1 MSAKNRREIFSD
13 FAKYKRMVFI
23 DTPKSMI
30 EQMLGG
36 SENSA
41 SWQVGWQ
48 RFFDIYYP
56 VLRHM
61 AKNGFAKFGFSDPP
75 EGAVDDVVSDAF
87 QSMVKMFQSGKYDK
101 SRRFRG
107 FLKTLVHRKAVDYM
121 RKNKRQIA
129 PLPFD
134 DAAQKIF
141 EEQLGQSRD
150 EREDMLFRLAR
161 IREIFECIR
170 LKSFDPQTL
179 TIFEMVKLEGKTP
192 REVMRELG
200 VKRNIVDNSVYK
212 VMKRLKEEIVKNK
225 IEGYEDEDI

>member
-1 MSAKNRREIFSD
+1 
-13 FAKYKRMVFI
+13 MVFI

-30 EQMLGG
+30 EQMLTS

-61 AKNGFAKFGFSDPP
+61 ARNGFAKFGFSNPP
-75 EGAVDDVVSDAF
+75 ESAIDDVVSDTF

-101 SRRFRG
+101 SCRFRG
-107 FLKTLVHRKAVDYM
+107 FLKTLVYRKAVDYM

-134 DAAQKIF
+134 DDAQKIF
-141 EEQLGQSRD
+141 EEQARQDGD
-150 EREDMLFRLAR
+150 ERENTLFRLAR
-161 IREIFECIR
+161 IREIFECVR

-179 TIFEMVKLEGKTP
+179 TIFEMVKLEGKSAK
-192 REVMRELG
+192 EVMRELG

-225 IEGYEDEDI
+225 IEGYENEHI

>member
-1 MSAKNRREIFSD
+1 
-13 FAKYKRMVFI
+13 MVFI

-30 EQMLGG
+30 EQMLTS

-61 AKNGFAKFGFSDPP
+61 ARNGFAKFGFSNPP
-75 EGAVDDVVSDAF
+75 ESAIDDVVSDTF
-87 QSMVKMFQSGKYDK
+87 QSMVKMFKSGKYDK
-101 SRRFRG
+101 SCRFRG
-107 FLKTLVHRKAVDYM
+107 FLKTLVYRKAVDYM

-141 EEQLGQSRD
+141 EEQTLQDD
-150 EREDMLFRLAR
+150 ERETTLFRLAR

-179 TIFEMVKLEGKTP
+179 TIFEMVKLEGKP
-192 REVMRELG
+192 AKEGMKERG

-225 IEGYEDEDI
+225 IEGYENEHI

>member
-1 MSAKNRREIFSD
+1 
-13 FAKYKRMVFI
+13 MVFI

-30 EQMLGG
+30 EQMLES

-41 SWQVGWQ
+41 QWQVGWQ

-61 AKNGFAKFGFSDPP
+61 ARSGFAKFGFETPP
-75 EGAVDDVVSDAF
+75 ESAVDDVVSDTF

-101 SRRFRG
+101 TRRFRG

-121 RKNKRQIA
+121 RKNRRLIA
-129 PLPFD
+129 PQPFD
-134 DAAQKIF
+134 EAAQKIF
-141 EEQLGQSRD
+141 EGQNARPDAD

-179 TIFEMVKLEGKTP
+179 TIFEMVKLEGKP
-192 REVMRELG
+192 PKEVMKELG

-212 VMKRLKEEIVKNK
+212 VMKK
-225 IEGYEDEDI
+225 